1 MLGLEEFG
9 EEAFKERIDFIS
21 VRGLTHLTF
30 HLKDGSTV
38 KRDYEFRK
46 EGIPWTDE
54 RREKQTKAI
63 RDSLTPERR
72 QKTSEST
79 KKTRSEKHWDS
90 KRK

>member
-1 MLGLEEFG
+1 MIDFRSTRETRAS
-9 EEAFKERIDFIS
+9 AFDFIS

-38 KRDYEFRK
+38 GRDYEFRK

-63 RDSLTPERR
+63 RDSFTPERR
-72 QKTSEST
+72 QKISENM
-79 KKTRSEKHWDS
+79 KRIRSEKHWSS